1 MFTYECIHI
10 IYIYM
15 VYPYIIYLYAH
26 IHMTRSKWLLPPR
39 SWQSFSMLIFIQCWI
54 YLPGNSKALLSWWFS
69 GFPVWWDMLVSSL
82 EGTVTNHDPTPHSQ
96 RLWPDVAR
104 WQDQPPGA
112 YPWCGATSDEPSASG
127 LRRYKIPT
135 KNIIL
140 SLQTN
145 FKKSQNFQIPAVNP
159 RHIWHSQIEALMKI
173 SSCARDASWRGGFG
187 AEFYS
192 FNRVCWGDGWWE
204 SELLPFLLHQK
215 NSIDN

>member
-10 IYIYM
+10 IYGISIYHISIRAYSHDQIK
-15 VYPYIIYLYAH
+15 VTSSTSKLTKLFDVDIYPVLN
-26 IHMTRSKWLLPPR
+26 LPSR
-39 SWQSFSMLIFIQCWI
+39 QQQGAFELMI
-54 YLPGNSKALLSWWFS
+54 S
-69 GFPVWWDMLVSSL
+69 GFPVWWDLLVSSL

-96 RLWPDVAR
+96 RLSPDVAR

-112 YPWCGATSDEPSASG
+112 YPWCEATSDEPSASG